1 VKARAYITG
10 ASAISPQPTFDR
22 DALEHVVAYTTHPLN
37 VILPDIAN
45 FMDPVRAR
53 RMTRHTRMGLMAAI
67 NALQRAGVEQP
78 GAIIVATGDGCK
90 DSVARFL
97 DNMVDHDEA
106 VANPTAF
113 IGSTHNSLAGQIAMA
128 LNSKAYNYTYL
139 QRGASFPT
147 ALMDGLLKVREEGE
161 RNVVVGA
168 ADVVTPDFFRTHR
181 RSWLWKQNDQVANL
195 EVLTT
200 TDRGAL
206 AGEGSAFFVLDSIP
220 STNAVELL
228 GVDSLFCAKAED
240 MVGRAEG
247 LLAEAGKR
255 PEDVDLLIVGL
266 NGDPAEDRAYDPI
279 REHFPNATLACY
291 KPLCGEFYTANA
303 LGLWF
308 AWSALVS
315 GKLPNEMVLKGRRSG
330 GFKTALVHDHFQMK
344 DHSLMLLG
352 GS

>member
-1 VKARAYITG
+1 MKAHAYITG

-22 DALEHVVAYTTHPLN
+22 DSVEHVVAYTTHPLS
-37 VILPDIAN
+37 VILPDIAK
-45 FMDPVRAR
+45 FIDPVRSR

-97 DNMVDHDEA
+97 DNMIDHDET

-128 LNSKAYNYTYL
+128 LNSNAYNYTYL

-147 ALMDGLLKVREEGE
+147 ALLDALLKVREEGE
-161 RNVVVGA
+161 HNILVGA
-168 ADVVTPDFFRTHR
+168 ADVTTPDFFLTHR
-181 RSWLWKQNDQVANL
+181 RSGLWKRQEQVSNL
-195 EVLTT
+195 DVLRS

-206 AGEGSAFFVLDSIP
+206 AGEGSAFFVVDSVP
-220 STNAVELL
+220 TPNAVELL
-228 GVDSLFCAKAED
+228 GVDSFFCVQAED
-240 MVGRAEG
+240 MIRRAEG
-247 LLAEAGKR
+247 LLAAAGKQ
-255 PEDVDLLIVGL
+255 PEELDLLLVGL
-266 NGDPAEDRAYDPI
+266 NGDAIEDRAYDPI
-279 REHFPNATLACY
+279 RKRFPAATLACY

-308 AWSALVS
+308 AWSAIVS
-315 GKLPNEMVLKGRRSG
+315 GALQPEMVLNGRGSG
-330 GFKTALVHDHFQMK
+330 GFATALVYDHFQLK

>member
-1 VKARAYITG
+1 VKVRAYITG

-22 DALEHVVAYTTHPLN
+22 DAVEHVVAYTTHPLN
-37 VILPDIAN
+37 VILPDIAK
-45 FMDPVRAR
+45 FVDPVRAR
-53 RMTRHTRMGLMAAI
+53 RMTRHTRMGLMAAM
-67 NALQRAGVEQP
+67 NSLQRAGVEQP

-90 DSVARFL
+90 DSVAKFL
-97 DNMVDHDEA
+97 DNMIDHDEA

-147 ALMDGLLKVREEGE
+147 ALLDGLLKVREEGE

-168 ADVVTPDFFRTHR
+168 ADVITPDFFRTHR
-181 RSWLWKQNDQVANL
+181 RSWLWKKRDQVDNL
-195 EVLTT
+195 EVLQS
-200 TDRGAL
+200 TDPGAL
-206 AGEGSAFFVLDSIP
+206 AGEGSAFFVLDSVP
-220 STNAVELL
+220 SSKTVELL
-228 GVDSLFCAKAED
+228 GVDSFFCVQAED
-240 MVGRAEG
+240 MVGRAER
-247 LLAEAGKR
+247 LLAAGGKQ
-255 PEDVDLLIVGL
+255 PEDVDLLMIGL

-279 REHFPNATLACY
+279 RKRFPNATVACY

-308 AWSALVS
+308 AWSAVVS
-315 GKLPNEMVLKGRRSG
+315 GALPKEMVLNGRGAG
-330 GFKTALVHDHFQMK
+330 GFATALICDHFQMK

-352 GS
+352 AS